1 MKAFRNAAAASE
13 LLRLRRQL
21 MLAIFTVVTLVMVV
35 LSILLLSL
43 AEKQLGQATW
53 HYLDSGMDS
62 LLAHL
67 DTEGI
72 ISNQWLAQQERSNQ
86 ALIFLSDG
94 GKPLQFQG
102 IWPTETTRSILL
114 ERAQK
119 QARAQGLELTIRPM
133 LPTETARVSFPL
145 SGDHGDRYL
154 VQAAILSSSSG
165 WQTAIMM
172 KDLRQEQGQILQMR
186 MTCVGLL
193 ICGIIVLLIL
203 SWWLSGQ
210 AARPISESMQRQTE
224 FVAAA
229 SHELKSPLAV
239 LSASAS
245 VLGMSP
251 EQDETLRQ
259 TICRECTRMGRLVS
273 DLLVL
278 ARSDTGTWSLESQTM
293 DLDSILST
301 VAENGGFLAAK
312 KAQQFLL
319 DLPDSSLPP
328 VRGDM

>member
-102 IWPTETTRSILL
+102 I
-114 ERAQK
+114 
-119 QARAQGLELTIRPM
+119 
-133 LPTETARVSFPL
+133 
-145 SGDHGDRYL
+145 
-154 VQAAILSSSSG
+154 
-165 WQTAIMM
+165 
-172 KDLRQEQGQILQMR
+172 
-186 MTCVGLL
+186 
-193 ICGIIVLLIL
+193 
-203 SWWLSGQ
+203 
-210 AARPISESMQRQTE
+210 
-224 FVAAA
+224 
-229 SHELKSPLAV
+229 
-239 LSASAS
+239 
-245 VLGMSP
+245 
-251 EQDETLRQ
+251 
-259 TICRECTRMGRLVS
+259 
-273 DLLVL
+273 
-278 ARSDTGTWSLESQTM
+278 
-293 DLDSILST
+293 
-301 VAENGGFLAAK
+301 
-312 KAQQFLL
+312 
-319 DLPDSSLPP
+319 
-328 VRGDM
+328 

>member
-154 VQAAILSSSSG
+154 VQAAILSSSSS

-172 KDLRQEQGQILQMR
+172 KDLRQEQSDAYDMCRVANMWHHCIANSVLVAIWSGSPSYSGKYAAADR
-186 MTCVGLL
+186 
-193 ICGIIVLLIL
+193 ICGCGI
-203 SWWLSGQ
+203 
-210 AARPISESMQRQTE
+210 P
-224 FVAAA
+224 
-229 SHELKSPLAV
+229 
-239 LSASAS
+239 
-245 VLGMSP
+245 
-251 EQDETLRQ
+251 
-259 TICRECTRMGRLVS
+259 
-273 DLLVL
+273 
-278 ARSDTGTWSLESQTM
+278 
-293 DLDSILST
+293 
-301 VAENGGFLAAK
+301 
-312 KAQQFLL
+312 
-319 DLPDSSLPP
+319 
-328 VRGDM
+328 

>member
-1 MKAFRNAAAASE
+1 
-13 LLRLRRQL
+13 
-21 MLAIFTVVTLVMVV
+21 
-35 LSILLLSL
+35 
-43 AEKQLGQATW
+43 
-53 HYLDSGMDS
+53 MDS
-62 LLAHL
+62 LLTHL
-67 DTEGI
+67 DTEHI

-102 IWPTETTRSILL
+102 IWP
-114 ERAQK
+114 AK
-119 QARAQGLELTIRPM
+119 
-133 LPTETARVSFPL
+133 TARVSFPL
-145 SGDHGDRYL
+145 NGDHGDRYL

-165 WQTAIMM
+165 WQTAVMM

-186 MTCVGLL
+186 IRCVGLL
-193 ICGIIVLLIL
+193 ICGISVLLAL

-210 AARPISESMQRQTE
+210 AARPISESIQRQTE

-278 ARSDTGTWSLESQTM
+278 ARGAGA
-293 DLDSILST
+293 DL
-301 VAENGGFLAAK
+301 
-312 KAQQFLL
+312 KA
-319 DLPDSSLPP
+319 
-328 VRGDM
+328 

>member
-133 LPTETARVSFPL
+133 LPAETARVSFPL

-154 VQAAILSSSSG
+154 
-165 WQTAIMM
+165 
-172 KDLRQEQGQILQMR
+172 
-186 MTCVGLL
+186 
-193 ICGIIVLLIL
+193 
-203 SWWLSGQ
+203 
-210 AARPISESMQRQTE
+210 
-224 FVAAA
+224 
-229 SHELKSPLAV
+229 
-239 LSASAS
+239 
-245 VLGMSP
+245 
-251 EQDETLRQ
+251 
-259 TICRECTRMGRLVS
+259 
-273 DLLVL
+273 
-278 ARSDTGTWSLESQTM
+278 GTSC
-293 DLDSILST
+293 DSILQQR
-301 VAENGGFLAAK
+301 LADRLSRMYTHGTA
-312 KAQQFLL
+312 
-319 DLPDSSLPP
+319 
-328 VRGDM
+328 GE